1 MLKNVK
7 RGAKPCKGCN
17 IKYLCGMKRSRFI
30 IISLLVIL
38 SLVLLITL
46 ETMWSVG
53 NYRDMRHRYEQQVE
67 RIIDEATYKY
77 VDDRYTTTG
86 SFTLGNIERLEAIV
100 AEELRAVGV
109 DTPFRVSVMVV
120 IDGQAEELISSCDE
134 TLGEDSIIVDSFVDP
149 IVLRLEV
156 ENPHSDIIESM
167 MWILLLQVLS
177 IIVLVAV
184 FVYLVVTLF
193 RAKSIERMRQD
204 LTHNI
209 THELKTPIAAAQAA
223 TEALRTMPDLADDA
237 STRNDYLDMTLDEL
251 RRLNTMVDEILR
263 SSTEKFAS
271 AELRLEECDVQSGV
285 ERVRS
290 SMAMRYKDRGV
301 EWCVDIAAGCAVVAD
316 SFYLE
321 GSISALVDNA
331 IKYSPN
337 SPVVTITATTKRG
350 YTYIRVGDNGVGIA
364 RHERH
369 NIFKKFYRITHDNR
383 YTTSGYGIGLYF
395 VHRVVKRHGG
405 VVELDSTLGRGSMF
419 TIKLPRYGK

>member
-1 MLKNVK
+1 MLKSVK
-7 RGAKPCKGCN
+7 CCARLCNGYN

-77 VDDRYTTTG
+77 VDDRYTTSG
-86 SFTLGNIERLEAIV
+86 SFTLGSIERLEDIV
-100 AEELRAVGV
+100 AEELRSAGL
-109 DTPFRVSVMVV
+109 DTAFRVSIMVMM
-120 IDGQAEELISSCDE
+120 DGRAEELMSSCGE
-134 TLGEDSIIVDSFVDP
+134 ALGEDSIVADSVVDP

-156 ENPHSDIIESM
+156 EDPHGNIMKSM
-167 MWILLLQVLS
+167 MWILILQVLS
-177 IIVLVAV
+177 IVVLIAA
-184 FVYLVVTLF
+184 FIYLTVTLF

-271 AELRLEECDVQSGV
+271 AELRLEECDVQSV
-285 ERVRS
+285 IERVRS
-290 SMAMRYKDRGV
+290 SMAMRYNDRGV
-301 EWCVDIAAGCAVVAD
+301 EWRVDVATGCAVVAD

-321 GSISALVDNA
+321 ATISALVDNA

-337 SPVVTITATTKRG
+337 SPVVTITAATKRG

-364 RHERH
+364 RCERR
-369 NIFKKFYRITHDNR
+369 NIFKKFYRITPDNR

-395 VHRVVKRHGG
+395 VHSVVKRHGG
-405 VVELDSTLGRGSMF
+405 VVELDSALGRGSMF

>member
-1 MLKNVK
+1 
-7 RGAKPCKGCN
+7 
-17 IKYLCGMKRSRFI
+17 MKKSRFI

-53 NYRDMRHRYEQQVE
+53 NYRDMRNRYESQIE

-77 VDDRYTTTG
+77 VDDLYATTG
-86 SFTLGNIERLEAIV
+86 AFSMGGIERLEDIV
-100 AEELRAVGV
+100 AEELRSAGL
-109 DTPFRVSVMVV
+109 DTTFRVSIMVM
-120 IDGQAEELISSCDE
+120 IDGRAEELMSSNGMVSGD
-134 TLGEDSIIVDSFVDP
+134 DSIVVESLIDP

-156 ENPHSDIIESM
+156 EDPHSDIMESM
-167 MWILLLQVLS
+167 MWVLLLQVLS
-177 IIVLVAV
+177 IIVLIAA
-184 FVYLVVTLF
+184 FIYLTLTLF
-193 RAKSIERMRQD
+193 RAKSIERIRQD

-223 TEALRTMPDLADDA
+223 TEALRTMPAIADDA
-237 STRNDYLDMTLDEL
+237 SMRDDYLDMTLDEL

-263 SSTEKFAS
+263 SSTEKFTS
-271 AELRLEECDVQSGV
+271 AELRLEECDVQSVV

-290 SMAMRYKDRGV
+290 SLDMRYRGRGV
-301 EWCVDIAAGCAVVAD
+301 EWRLDIAKGCAVVAD

-321 GSISALVDNA
+321 SAISALVDNA
-331 IKYSPN
+331 IKYSPD

-364 RHERH
+364 RRERR
-369 NIFKKFYRITHDNR
+369 NIFEKFYRITSDNR

-395 VHRVVKRHGG
+395 VRSVAKRHGG
-405 VVELDSTLGRGSMF
+405 RVELDSTLGRGSLF

>member
-1 MLKNVK
+1 MLKSVK
-7 RGAKPCKGCN
+7 CCARLCNGYN

-77 VDDRYTTTG
+77 IDDRYTSIG

-100 AEELRAVGV
+100 AEELRTSGIETA
-109 DTPFRVSVMVV
+109 FRVSVMVV

-134 TLGEDSIIVDSFVDP
+134 ALGEDSIIVDSFVDP

-156 ENPHSDIIESM
+156 ENPHSDIMESM
-167 MWILLLQVLS
+167 VWILLLQVLS
-177 IIVLVAV
+177 IIVLIAT

-193 RAKSIERMRQD
+193 RAKSIERMRED

-223 TEALRTMPDLADDA
+223 TEALRTMPTIAEDRTL
-237 STRNDYLDMTLDEL
+237 RNDYLDMTLEEL
-251 RRLNTMVDEILR
+251 RQLNTMVEEILR
-263 SSTEKFAS
+263 SSTESFS
-271 AELRLEECDVQSGV
+271 STESRLEECDVQSVV

-290 SMAMRYKDRGV
+290 SMAMRYNDRGV
-301 EWCVDIAAGCAVVAD
+301 EWRIDITNRCAVVAD
-316 SFYLE
+316 AFYLE
-321 GSISALVDNA
+321 RVISALVDNA

-337 SPVVTITATTKRG
+337 SPMVTITASTKRG
-350 YTYIRVGDNGVGIA
+350 YTYIQVEDNGVGIA
-364 RHERH
+364 RRERR
-369 NIFKKFYRITHDNR
+369 NIFKKFYRITPNNR
-383 YTTSGYGIGLYF
+383 YATSGYGLGLYL
-395 VHRVVKRHGG
+395 VHNVVKSYGG
-405 VVELDSTLGRGSMF
+405 SVELDSTLGRGSIF